1 MKKLI
6 AVFMVAGLASF
17 TACKGPQ
24 EQGQEGTEAP
34 AATEAPAEEP
44 TATEAA
50 ATMPADT
57 AAMAT
62 EPAPAE
68 GTEQK

>member
-6 AVFMVAGLASF
+6 AVFMVAGLATF

-34 AATEAPAEEP
+34 AEEP
-44 TATEAA
+44 TATEAT

-62 EPAPAE
+62 EPAADE
-68 GTEQK
+68 ATEQK